1 MQIGPTGATGPANTL
16 TIGGVTSGVTPS
28 ATITG
33 SAPAQTLNL
42 VLPKGDT
49 GSNGNQGLKGDTGD
63 AGQDAVWN
71 YTGTYSGGASYAVGD
86 LAVFNGQLFYRKNS
100 NGGNVGDTPAESSQF
115 WDLIA
120 AKGEDGGGVGS
131 ITTSTS
137 TNLNGL
143 IYGNGTSISTIQAT
157 SNASANHAVLRDS
170 GGRISAKQIRLYND
184 ENSGVYTQINPA
196 VSASTVAF
204 QFPSTAGTI
213 ATNSTAVMLSG
224 TQTINGDK
232 TFNGQVTL
240 SAAQSLTNGASAVT
254 RSLGDERYLPA
265 IHDFTTSPVTANS
278 VSLVT
283 AAELVLSGGTYYL
296 EAYAAT
302 YAAIGTAANTTIRFS
317 SSAAGAAAFDGSDDY
332 GNTPLVHV
340 DVESDPLAA
349 AFIRQSTG
357 TANTFSRR
365 LAGIVTITADTTLKL
380 EFRQSATSA
389 NVITCRAGA
398 YMIAKKLLGHSL
410 SA

>member
-1 MQIGPTGATGPANTL
+1 MQIGPTGATGPANEL
-16 TIGGVTSGVTPS
+16 SIGSVTSGVTPS

-42 VLPKGDT
+42 VLAKGDT
-49 GSNGNQGLKGDTGD
+49 GNQGNQGIKGDTGD

-100 NGGNVGDTPAESSQF
+100 NGGNVGDTPVDGSQF

-283 AAELVLSGGTYYL
+283 AAELVLSAGTYYL